1 MKIDEVE
8 KAEMTVKNKEIGK
21 NEKVEKT
28 VKPEKIKRV
37 GKNGKRKNVSK
48 RKAKK
53 KTEKTNR
60 MKAAV
65 KIIGISMLVIL
76 LVVAAIIFF
85 MYKSGEMFFKN
96 GTKTDGLKIDVTQ
109 EEIESA
115 KEKFAYANTIPWQ
128 DDWLVYQDKIYEYK
142 EDTINFLLLGVDK
155 KGKLDH
161 ETDLSDWEAG
171 QADAVFVVSLDPKE
185 KRVSVIGI
193 PRNSMAY
200 IEMFDSDK
208 SSLGY
213 IYNQL
218 CLQYGY
224 AGGGELGLE
233 ATKRVVSEIFY
244 NLPIHGACAI
254 NLKAMEIVTEKIG
267 GVEVTIKE
275 DLSILGPE
283 FVEGNRVVIKGD
295 NTVDYLIYRDT
306 SVIGSP
312 TTRLT
317 REKEFLEAMIHKAIA
332 CIKKDPTIIS
342 DVYKAILPYMNT
354 DITLDKAVYLAM
366 NSLDYRIDG
375 DSFYQ
380 LQGEDR
386 EVTGLGEN
394 GEERTFNDFYLD
406 EDYLLETAVKVF
418 YQEVSYKASN

>member
-1 MKIDEVE
+1 M
-8 KAEMTVKNKEIGK
+8 ANKE
-21 NEKVEKT
+21 EKIRKKT
-28 VKPEKIKRV
+28 VKKKKIKRIKKEK
-37 GKNGKRKNVSK
+37 KNRF
-48 RKAKK
+48 
-53 KTEKTNR
+53 KTT
-60 MKAAV
+60 V
-65 KIIGISMLVIL
+65 KVIGISFLIL
-76 LVVAAIIFF
+76 LAIVTIIIFG

-96 GTKTDGLKIDVTQ
+96 GTDVGGLKIDVTG

-115 KEKFAYANTIPWQ
+115 KEKFAYGNTIPWQ
-128 DDWLVYQDKIYEYK
+128 DDWLVYHEKIYEYK
-142 EDTINFLLLGVDK
+142 EDSINFLLLGIDK

-161 ETDLSDWEAG
+161 NTDLSDWDAG
-171 QADAVFVVSLDPKE
+171 QADAVFVVSLDPEE

-200 IEMFDSDK
+200 VEMFDSDK

-213 IYNQL
+213 IYNQV

-233 ATKRVVSEIFY
+233 ATKRLVSELLY
-244 NLPIHGACAI
+244 ELPIHGACAI
-254 NLKAMEIVTEKIG
+254 NFKAIEIVTEKIG

-275 DLSILGPE
+275 DLSILGSE
-283 FVEGNRVVIKGD
+283 FVEGNQVVIKGD

-317 REKEFLEAMIHKAIA
+317 REKEFLEALIHKAIA
-332 CIKKDPTIIS
+332 CVKKNPAIIS

-366 NSLDYRIDG
+366 NSLDYKIDS

-380 LQGEDR
+380 LQGEDK
-386 EVTGLGEN
+386 EVTGIGEF

-406 EDYLLETAVKVF
+406 EENLLETVVKVF
-418 YQEVSYKASN
+418 YEEVNYSTSN

>member
-1 MKIDEVE
+1 
-8 KAEMTVKNKEIGK
+8 MTELANKE
-21 NEKVEKT
+21 EKIRKKT
-28 VKPEKIKRV
+28 VKKKKIKRIKKEK
-37 GKNGKRKNVSK
+37 KNRF
-48 RKAKK
+48 
-53 KTEKTNR
+53 KTT
-60 MKAAV
+60 V
-65 KIIGISMLVIL
+65 KVIGISFLIL
-76 LVVAAIIFF
+76 LAIVTIIIFG

-96 GTKTDGLKIDVTQ
+96 GTDVGGLKIDVTG

-115 KEKFAYANTIPWQ
+115 KEKFAYGNTIPWQ
-128 DDWLVYQDKIYEYK
+128 DDWLVYHEKIYEYK
-142 EDTINFLLLGVDK
+142 EDSINFLLLGIDK

-161 ETDLSDWEAG
+161 NTDLSDWDAG
-171 QADAVFVVSLDPKE
+171 QADAVFVVSLDPEE

-200 IEMFDSDK
+200 VEMFDSDK

-213 IYNQL
+213 IYNQV

-233 ATKRVVSEIFY
+233 ATKRLVSELLY
-244 NLPIHGACAI
+244 ELPIHGACAI
-254 NLKAMEIVTEKIG
+254 NFKAIEIVTEKIG

-275 DLSILGPE
+275 DLSILGSE
-283 FVEGNRVVIKGD
+283 FVEGNQVVIKGD

-317 REKEFLEAMIHKAIA
+317 REKEFLEALIHKAIA
-332 CIKKDPTIIS
+332 CVKKNPAIIS

-354 DITLDKAVYLAM
+354 DVTLDKAVYLAM
-366 NSLDYRIDG
+366 NSLDYKIDS

-380 LQGEDR
+380 LQGEDK
-386 EVTGLGEN
+386 EVTGIGEF

-406 EDYLLETAVKVF
+406 EDNLLETVVKVF
-418 YQEVSYKASN
+418 YKEVNYSTSG

>member
-1 MKIDEVE
+1 M
-8 KAEMTVKNKEIGK
+8 ANKEDK
-21 NEKVEKT
+21 TKKKT
-28 VKPEKIKRV
+28 VKKKKIKRIKKEK
-37 GKNGKRKNVSK
+37 KNRFKI
-48 RKAKK
+48 
-53 KTEKTNR
+53 T
-60 MKAAV
+60 V
-65 KIIGISMLVIL
+65 KVIGISLLIL
-76 LVVAAIIFF
+76 LAIVTIIIFG

-96 GTKTDGLKIDVTQ
+96 GTDVGGLKIDVTG

-115 KEKFAYANTIPWQ
+115 KEKFAYGNTIPWQ
-128 DDWLVYQDKIYEYK
+128 DDWLVYHEKIYEYK
-142 EDTINFLLLGVDK
+142 EDSINFLLLGIDK

-161 ETDLSDWEAG
+161 NTDLSDWDAG
-171 QADAVFVVSLDPKE
+171 QADAVFVVSLDPEE
-185 KRVSVIGI
+185 KGVSVIGI

-200 IEMFDSDK
+200 VEMFDSDK

-213 IYNQL
+213 IYNQV

-233 ATKRVVSEIFY
+233 ATKLLVSELLY
-244 NLPIHGACAI
+244 ELPIHGACAI
-254 NLKAMEIVTEKIG
+254 NFKAIEIVTEKIG

-283 FVEGNRVVIKGD
+283 FVEGNQVVIKGD

-317 REKEFLEAMIHKAIA
+317 REKEFLEALIHKAIA
-332 CIKKDPTIIS
+332 CVKKNPAIIS

-366 NSLDYRIDG
+366 NSLDYKINS

-386 EVTGLGEN
+386 EVIGIGEF

-406 EDYLLETAVKVF
+406 EENLLETVVKVF
-418 YQEVSYKASN
+418 YEEVNYSTSN

>member
-1 MKIDEVE
+1 M
-8 KAEMTVKNKEIGK
+8 ANKE
-21 NEKVEKT
+21 EKIRKKT
-28 VKPEKIKRV
+28 VKKKKIKRIKKEK
-37 GKNGKRKNVSK
+37 KNRF
-48 RKAKK
+48 
-53 KTEKTNR
+53 KTT
-60 MKAAV
+60 V
-65 KIIGISMLVIL
+65 KVIGISLLIL
-76 LVVAAIIFF
+76 LAIVTIIIFG

-96 GTKTDGLKIDVTQ
+96 GTDVGGLKIDVTG

-115 KEKFAYANTIPWQ
+115 KEKFAYGNTIPWQ
-128 DDWLVYQDKIYEYK
+128 DDWLVYHEKIYEYK
-142 EDTINFLLLGVDK
+142 EDSINFLLLGIDK

-161 ETDLSDWEAG
+161 NTDLSDWDAG
-171 QADAVFVVSLDPKE
+171 QADAVFVVSLDPEE

-200 IEMFDSDK
+200 VEMFDSDK

-213 IYNQL
+213 IYNQV

-233 ATKRVVSEIFY
+233 ATKRLVSELLY
-244 NLPIHGACAI
+244 ELPIHGACAI
-254 NLKAMEIVTEKIG
+254 NFKAIEIVTEKIG

-283 FVEGNRVVIKGD
+283 FVEGNQVVIKGD

-312 TTRLT
+312 TTRLS
-317 REKEFLEAMIHKAIA
+317 REKEFLEAMIHKSIA
-332 CIKKDPTIIS
+332 CVKKNPAIVS

-354 DITLDKAVYLAM
+354 DVTLDKAVYLAM
-366 NSLDYRIDG
+366 NSLDYKIDS

-380 LQGEDR
+380 LQGEDK
-386 EVTGLGEN
+386 EVTGIGEF

-406 EDYLLETAVKVF
+406 EENLLETVVKVF
-418 YQEVSYKASN
+418 YEEVNYSTSN

>member
-1 MKIDEVE
+1 MIEL
-8 KAEMTVKNKEIGK
+8 ANKE
-21 NEKVEKT
+21 EKIRKKT
-28 VKPEKIKRV
+28 VKKKKIKRIKKEK
-37 GKNGKRKNVSK
+37 KNRF
-48 RKAKK
+48 
-53 KTEKTNR
+53 KTT
-60 MKAAV
+60 V
-65 KIIGISMLVIL
+65 KVIGISLLIL
-76 LVVAAIIFF
+76 LAIVTIIIFG

-96 GTKTDGLKIDVTQ
+96 GRDVGGLKIDVTG

-115 KEKFAYANTIPWQ
+115 KEKFAYGNTIPWQ
-128 DDWLVYQDKIYEYK
+128 DDWLVYNEKIYEYK
-142 EDTINFLLLGVDK
+142 EDSINFLLLGIDK

-161 ETDLSDWEAG
+161 NTDLSDWDAG
-171 QADAVFVVSLDPKE
+171 QADAVFVVSLDPEE

-200 IEMFDSDK
+200 VEMFDSDK

-213 IYNQL
+213 IYNQV

-233 ATKRVVSEIFY
+233 ATKRLVSELLY
-244 NLPIHGACAI
+244 ELPIHGACAI
-254 NLKAMEIVTEKIG
+254 NFKAIEIVTEKIG

-275 DLSILGPE
+275 DLSILGSE
-283 FVEGNRVVIKGD
+283 FVEGNQVVIKGD

-317 REKEFLEAMIHKAIA
+317 REKEFLEALIHKAIA
-332 CIKKDPTIIS
+332 CVKKNPAIIS

-366 NSLDYRIDG
+366 NSLDYKINS

-386 EVTGLGEN
+386 EVIGIGEF

-406 EDYLLETAVKVF
+406 EENLLETVVKVF
-418 YQEVSYKASN
+418 YEEVNYSTSN

>member
-1 MKIDEVE
+1 
-8 KAEMTVKNKEIGK
+8 MTELANKE
-21 NEKVEKT
+21 EKIRKKT
-28 VKPEKIKRV
+28 VKKKKIKRIKKEK
-37 GKNGKRKNVSK
+37 KNRF
-48 RKAKK
+48 
-53 KTEKTNR
+53 KTT
-60 MKAAV
+60 V
-65 KIIGISMLVIL
+65 KVIGISFLIL
-76 LVVAAIIFF
+76 LAIVTIIIFG

-96 GTKTDGLKIDVTQ
+96 GTDVGGLKIDVTG

-115 KEKFAYANTIPWQ
+115 KEKFAYGNTIPWQ
-128 DDWLVYQDKIYEYK
+128 DDWLVYHEKIYEYK
-142 EDTINFLLLGVDK
+142 EDSINFLLLGIDK

-161 ETDLSDWEAG
+161 NTDLSDWDAG
-171 QADAVFVVSLDPKE
+171 QADAVFVVSLDPEE

-200 IEMFDSDK
+200 VEMFDSDK

-213 IYNQL
+213 IYNQV

-233 ATKRVVSEIFY
+233 ATKRLVSELLY
-244 NLPIHGACAI
+244 ELTIHGACAI
-254 NLKAMEIVTEKIG
+254 NFKAIEIVTEKIG

-283 FVEGNRVVIKGD
+283 FVEGNQVVIKGD

-317 REKEFLEAMIHKAIA
+317 REKEFLEALIHKAIA
-332 CIKKDPTIIS
+332 CVKKNPAIIS

-366 NSLDYRIDG
+366 NSLDYKINS

-386 EVTGLGEN
+386 EVIGIGEF

-406 EDYLLETAVKVF
+406 EENLLETVVKVF
-418 YQEVSYKASN
+418 YEEVNYSASN

>member
-1 MKIDEVE
+1 M
-8 KAEMTVKNKEIGK
+8 ANKE
-21 NEKVEKT
+21 EKIRKKT
-28 VKPEKIKRV
+28 VKKKKIKRIKKEK
-37 GKNGKRKNVSK
+37 KNRF
-48 RKAKK
+48 
-53 KTEKTNR
+53 KTT
-60 MKAAV
+60 V
-65 KIIGISMLVIL
+65 KVIGISFLIL
-76 LVVAAIIFF
+76 LAIVTIIIFG

-96 GTKTDGLKIDVTQ
+96 GTDVGGLKIDVTG

-115 KEKFAYANTIPWQ
+115 KEKFAYGNTIPWQ
-128 DDWLVYQDKIYEYK
+128 DDWLVYHEKIYEYK
-142 EDTINFLLLGVDK
+142 EDSINFLLLGIDK
-155 KGKLDH
+155 KGKLAH
-161 ETDLSDWEAG
+161 NTDLSDWDAG
-171 QADAVFVVSLDPKE
+171 QADAVFVVSLDPEE

-200 IEMFDSDK
+200 VEMFDSDK

-213 IYNQL
+213 IYNQV

-233 ATKRVVSEIFY
+233 ATKRLVSELLY
-244 NLPIHGACAI
+244 ELPIHGACAI
-254 NLKAMEIVTEKIG
+254 NFKAIEIVTEKIG

-275 DLSILGPE
+275 DLSILGSE
-283 FVEGNRVVIKGD
+283 FVEGNQVVIKGD

-317 REKEFLEAMIHKAIA
+317 REKEFLEALIHKAIA
-332 CIKKDPTIIS
+332 CVKKNPAIVS

-366 NSLDYRIDG
+366 NSLDYKIDS

-380 LQGEDR
+380 LQGEDK
-386 EVTGLGEN
+386 EVTGIGEF

-406 EDYLLETAVKVF
+406 EENLLETVVKVF
-418 YQEVSYKASN
+418 YEEVNYSTSN

>member
-1 MKIDEVE
+1 M
-8 KAEMTVKNKEIGK
+8 ANKEDK
-21 NEKVEKT
+21 TKKKT
-28 VKPEKIKRV
+28 VKKKKIK
-37 GKNGKRKNVSK
+37 KE
-48 RKAKK
+48 KK
-53 KTEKTNR
+53 IRFKTT
-60 MKAAV
+60 V
-65 KIIGISMLVIL
+65 KVIGISLLIL
-76 LVVAAIIFF
+76 LAIVTIIIFG
-85 MYKSGEMFFKN
+85 MYKSGEMFFEN
-96 GTKTDGLKIDVTQ
+96 GTDVGGLKIDVTG

-115 KEKFAYANTIPWQ
+115 KEKFAYGNTIPWQ
-128 DDWLVYQDKIYEYK
+128 DDWLVYNEKIYEYK
-142 EDTINFLLLGVDK
+142 EDSINFLLLGIDK

-161 ETDLSDWEAG
+161 NTDLSDWDAG
-171 QADAVFVVSLDPKE
+171 QADAVFVVSLDPEE

-200 IEMFDSDK
+200 VEMFDSDK

-213 IYNQL
+213 IYNQV

-233 ATKRVVSEIFY
+233 ATKRLVSELLY
-244 NLPIHGACAI
+244 ELPIHGACAI
-254 NLKAMEIVTEKIG
+254 NFKAIEIVTEKIG

-283 FVEGNRVVIKGD
+283 FVEGNQVVIKGD

-317 REKEFLEAMIHKAIA
+317 REKEFLEALIHKAIA
-332 CIKKDPTIIS
+332 CVKKNPAIIS

-366 NSLDYRIDG
+366 NSLDYKINS

-386 EVTGLGEN
+386 EVIGIGEF

-406 EDYLLETAVKVF
+406 EENLLETVVKVF
-418 YQEVSYKASN
+418 YEEVNYSTSN

>member
-1 MKIDEVE
+1 M
-8 KAEMTVKNKEIGK
+8 
-21 NEKVEKT
+21 
-28 VKPEKIKRV
+28 
-37 GKNGKRKNVSK
+37 S
-48 RKAKK
+48 
-53 KTEKTNR
+53 
-60 MKAAV
+60 
-65 KIIGISMLVIL
+65 ISL
-76 LVVAAIIFF
+76 LVLLLLGVIMILF
-85 MYKSGEMFFKN
+85 MYKSGEMSFKN
-96 GTKTDGLKIDVTQ
+96 KSGSSGLKIDVTK
-109 EEIESA
+109 EEVESA
-115 KEKFAYANTIPWQ
+115 KEKFAYGNTIPWQ
-128 DDWLVYQDKIYEYK
+128 DDWLVYNEKIYEYK
-142 EDTINFLLLGVDK
+142 EDTINFLLLGIDR

-161 ETDLSDWEAG
+161 DTDLSDWDAG

-185 KRVSVIGI
+185 KNASVIGI

-200 IEMFDSDK
+200 VEMFDTDS

-233 ATKRVVSEIFY
+233 ATKRVVSEVLY

-254 NLKAMEIVTEKIG
+254 NFEAIGIVTEKIG

-283 FVEGNRVVIKGD
+283 FVEGNQVVIKGD
-295 NTVDYLIYRDT
+295 NTVDFLIYRDT

-332 CIKKDPTIIS
+332 CVKKDPKIVGE
-342 DVYKAILPYMNT
+342 VYNAILPYMNT

-366 NSLDYRIDG
+366 NSLDYRINSN
-375 DSFYQ
+375 SFYQ
-380 LQGEDR
+380 LQGEDV
-386 EVTGLGEN
+386 EVTGIGEF

-406 EDYLLETAVKVF
+406 EDYLLETVVKVF
-418 YQEVSYKASN
+418 YEEVNISASK

>member
-1 MKIDEVE
+1 MNKL
-8 KAEMTVKNKEIGK
+8 ANKE
-21 NEKVEKT
+21 EKIRKKT
-28 VKPEKIKRV
+28 VKKKKIKRIKKEK
-37 GKNGKRKNVSK
+37 KNRF
-48 RKAKK
+48 
-53 KTEKTNR
+53 KTT
-60 MKAAV
+60 V
-65 KIIGISMLVIL
+65 KVIGISFLIL
-76 LVVAAIIFF
+76 LAIVTIIIFG

-96 GTKTDGLKIDVTQ
+96 GTDVGGLKIDVTG

-115 KEKFAYANTIPWQ
+115 KEKFAYGNTIPWQ
-128 DDWLVYQDKIYEYK
+128 DDWLVYHEKIYEYK
-142 EDTINFLLLGVDK
+142 EDSINFLLLGIDK

-161 ETDLSDWEAG
+161 NTDLSDWDAG
-171 QADAVFVVSLDPKE
+171 QADAVFVISLDPGE
-185 KRVSVIGI
+185 KKVSVIGI

-200 IEMFDSDK
+200 VEMFDSDRN
-208 SSLGY
+208 SLGY
-213 IYNQL
+213 IYNQV

-233 ATKRVVSEIFY
+233 ATKRLVSELLY
-244 NLPIHGACAI
+244 ELPIHGACAI
-254 NLKAMEIVTEKIG
+254 NFKAIEIVTEKIG

-275 DLSILGPE
+275 DLSILGSE
-283 FVEGNRVVIKGD
+283 FVEGNQVVIKGD

-317 REKEFLEAMIHKAIA
+317 REKEFLEAMIHKSIA
-332 CIKKDPTIIS
+332 CVKKNPAIVS

-354 DITLDKAVYLAM
+354 DVTLDKAVYLAM
-366 NSLDYRIDG
+366 NSLDYKINS

-386 EVTGLGEN
+386 EVIGIGEF

-406 EDYLLETAVKVF
+406 EENLLETVVKVF
-418 YQEVSYKASN
+418 YEEVNYSTSN

>member
-1 MKIDEVE
+1 
-8 KAEMTVKNKEIGK
+8 MTELANKE
-21 NEKVEKT
+21 EKIRKKT
-28 VKPEKIKRV
+28 VKKKKIKRIKKEK
-37 GKNGKRKNVSK
+37 KNRF
-48 RKAKK
+48 
-53 KTEKTNR
+53 KTT
-60 MKAAV
+60 V
-65 KIIGISMLVIL
+65 KVIGISLLIL
-76 LVVAAIIFF
+76 LAIVTIIIFG

-96 GTKTDGLKIDVTQ
+96 GTDVGGLKIDVTG

-115 KEKFAYANTIPWQ
+115 KEKFAYGNTIPWQ
-128 DDWLVYQDKIYEYK
+128 DDWLVYNEKIYEYK
-142 EDTINFLLLGVDK
+142 EDSINFLLLGIDK

-161 ETDLSDWEAG
+161 NTDLSDWDAG
-171 QADAVFVVSLDPKE
+171 QADAVFVVSLDPEE

-200 IEMFDSDK
+200 VEMFDSDK

-213 IYNQL
+213 IYNQV

-233 ATKRVVSEIFY
+233 ATKRLVSELLY
-244 NLPIHGACAI
+244 ELPIHGACAI
-254 NLKAMEIVTEKIG
+254 NFKAIEIVTEKIG

-275 DLSILGPE
+275 DLSILGSE
-283 FVEGNRVVIKGD
+283 FVEGNQVVIKGD

-317 REKEFLEAMIHKAIA
+317 REKEFLEALIHKAIA
-332 CIKKDPTIIS
+332 CVKKNPAIIS

-366 NSLDYRIDG
+366 NSLDYKINS

-386 EVTGLGEN
+386 EVIGIGEF

-406 EDYLLETAVKVF
+406 EENLLETVVKVF
-418 YQEVSYKASN
+418 YEEVNYSTSN

>member
-1 MKIDEVE
+1 
-8 KAEMTVKNKEIGK
+8 MTELANKE
-21 NEKVEKT
+21 EKIRKKT
-28 VKPEKIKRV
+28 VKKKKIKRIKKEK
-37 GKNGKRKNVSK
+37 KNRF
-48 RKAKK
+48 
-53 KTEKTNR
+53 KTT
-60 MKAAV
+60 V
-65 KIIGISMLVIL
+65 KVIGISLLIL
-76 LVVAAIIFF
+76 LAIVTIIIFG

-96 GTKTDGLKIDVTQ
+96 GTDVGGLKIDVTG

-115 KEKFAYANTIPWQ
+115 KEKFAYGNTIPWQ
-128 DDWLVYQDKIYEYK
+128 DDWLVYHEKIYEYK
-142 EDTINFLLLGVDK
+142 EDSINFLLLGIDK

-161 ETDLSDWEAG
+161 NTDLSDWDAG
-171 QADAVFVVSLDPKE
+171 QADAVFVVSLDPEE

-200 IEMFDSDK
+200 VEMFDSDK

-213 IYNQL
+213 IYNQV

-233 ATKRVVSEIFY
+233 ATKRLVSELLY
-244 NLPIHGACAI
+244 ELPIHGACAI
-254 NLKAMEIVTEKIG
+254 NFKAIEIVTEKIG

-283 FVEGNRVVIKGD
+283 FVEGNQVVIKGD

-317 REKEFLEAMIHKAIA
+317 REKEFLEALIHKAIA
-332 CIKKDPTIIS
+332 CVKKNPAIIS

-366 NSLDYRIDG
+366 NSLDYKINS

-386 EVTGLGEN
+386 EVIGIGEF

-406 EDYLLETAVKVF
+406 EENLLETVIKVF
-418 YQEVSYKASN
+418 YEEVNYSTSN

>member
-1 MKIDEVE
+1 
-8 KAEMTVKNKEIGK
+8 MTELANKE
-21 NEKVEKT
+21 EKIRKKT
-28 VKPEKIKRV
+28 VKKKKIKRIKKEK
-37 GKNGKRKNVSK
+37 KNRF
-48 RKAKK
+48 
-53 KTEKTNR
+53 KTT
-60 MKAAV
+60 V
-65 KIIGISMLVIL
+65 KVIGISLLIL
-76 LVVAAIIFF
+76 LAIVTIIIFG

-96 GTKTDGLKIDVTQ
+96 GTDVGGLKIDVTG

-115 KEKFAYANTIPWQ
+115 KEKFAYGNTIPWQ
-128 DDWLVYQDKIYEYK
+128 DDWLVYNEKIYEYK
-142 EDTINFLLLGVDK
+142 EDSINFLLLGIDK

-161 ETDLSDWEAG
+161 NTDLSDWDAG
-171 QADAVFVVSLDPKE
+171 QADAVFVVSLDPGE

-200 IEMFDSDK
+200 VEMFDSDK

-213 IYNQL
+213 IYNQV

-233 ATKRVVSEIFY
+233 ATKRLVSELLY
-244 NLPIHGACAI
+244 ELPIHGACAI
-254 NLKAMEIVTEKIG
+254 NFKAIEIVTEKIG

-275 DLSILGPE
+275 DLSILGSE
-283 FVEGNRVVIKGD
+283 FVEGNQVVIKGD

-317 REKEFLEAMIHKAIA
+317 REKEFLEALIHKAIA
-332 CIKKDPTIIS
+332 CVKKNPAIIS

-366 NSLDYRIDG
+366 NSLDYKINS

-386 EVTGLGEN
+386 EVIGIGEF

-406 EDYLLETAVKVF
+406 EENLLETVVKVF
-418 YQEVSYKASN
+418 YEEVNYSTSN

>member
-1 MKIDEVE
+1 
-8 KAEMTVKNKEIGK
+8 MTELTNKE
-21 NEKVEKT
+21 EKIRKKT
-28 VKPEKIKRV
+28 VKKKKIKRIKKEK
-37 GKNGKRKNVSK
+37 KNRF
-48 RKAKK
+48 
-53 KTEKTNR
+53 KTT
-60 MKAAV
+60 V
-65 KIIGISMLVIL
+65 KVIGISFLIL
-76 LVVAAIIFF
+76 LAIVTIIIFG

-96 GTKTDGLKIDVTQ
+96 GTDVGGLKIDVTR

-115 KEKFAYANTIPWQ
+115 KEKFAYGNTIPWQ
-128 DDWLVYQDKIYEYK
+128 DDWLVYNEKIYEYK
-142 EDTINFLLLGVDK
+142 EDSINFLLLGIDK

-161 ETDLSDWEAG
+161 NTDLSDWDAG
-171 QADAVFVVSLDPKE
+171 QADAVFVVSLDPEE

-200 IEMFDSDK
+200 VEMFDSDK

-213 IYNQL
+213 IYNQV

-233 ATKRVVSEIFY
+233 ATKRLVSELLY
-244 NLPIHGACAI
+244 ELPIHGACAI
-254 NLKAMEIVTEKIG
+254 NFKAIEIVTEKIG

-275 DLSILGPE
+275 DLSILGSE
-283 FVEGNRVVIKGD
+283 FVEGNQVVIKGD

-317 REKEFLEAMIHKAIA
+317 REKEFLEALIHKAIA
-332 CIKKDPTIIS
+332 CVKKNPAIIS

-366 NSLDYRIDG
+366 NSLDYKINS

-386 EVTGLGEN
+386 EVIGIGEF

-406 EDYLLETAVKVF
+406 EENLLETVVKVF
-418 YQEVSYKASN
+418 YEEVNYSTSN

>member
-1 MKIDEVE
+1 
-8 KAEMTVKNKEIGK
+8 MTELANKEDK
-21 NEKVEKT
+21 TKKKT
-28 VKPEKIKRV
+28 VKKKKIKRIKKEK
-37 GKNGKRKNVSK
+37 KNRFKI
-48 RKAKK
+48 
-53 KTEKTNR
+53 T
-60 MKAAV
+60 V
-65 KIIGISMLVIL
+65 KVIGISLLIL
-76 LVVAAIIFF
+76 LAIVTIIIFG

-96 GTKTDGLKIDVTQ
+96 GTDVGGLKIDVTG

-115 KEKFAYANTIPWQ
+115 KEKFAYGNTIPWQ
-128 DDWLVYQDKIYEYK
+128 DDWLVYHEKIYEYK
-142 EDTINFLLLGVDK
+142 EDSINFLLLGIDK

-161 ETDLSDWEAG
+161 NTDLSDWDAG
-171 QADAVFVVSLDPKE
+171 QADAVFVVSLDPEE
-185 KRVSVIGI
+185 KGVSVIGI

-200 IEMFDSDK
+200 VEMFDSDK

-213 IYNQL
+213 IYNQV

-233 ATKRVVSEIFY
+233 ATKLLVSELLY
-244 NLPIHGACAI
+244 ELPIHGACAI
-254 NLKAMEIVTEKIG
+254 NFKAIEIVTEKIG

-283 FVEGNRVVIKGD
+283 FVEGNQVVIKGD

-317 REKEFLEAMIHKAIA
+317 REKEFLEALIHKAIA
-332 CIKKDPTIIS
+332 CVKKNPAIIS

-366 NSLDYRIDG
+366 NSLDYKINS

-386 EVTGLGEN
+386 EVIGIGEF

-406 EDYLLETAVKVF
+406 EENLLETVVKVF
-418 YQEVSYKASN
+418 YEEVNYSTSN